1 MRKFLAILLMGGART
16 LSTSAAFAQDIMGS
30 GPWVATNLTGPYVV
44 DNQATPF
51 APNPQAK

>member
-1 MRKFLAILLMGGART
+1 MRKFLAILLMGGALT

-30 GPWVATNLTGPYVV
+30 GPWVTTNLTGPYVV